1 MKKILMITLACL
13 ALSPIGHVFAK
24 GVDLPIRLAYP
35 LLAKALDGLFYTS
48 EGHSAELWHDQQHC
62 SHLRL
67 ADPRISQ
74 QSGQLRILNNVNA
87 HIGAM
92 LGGHCVALMQWH
104 GTLETLQKPTLS
116 KDRLVLSLP
125 VTQATTY
132 DQQGHA
138 LKIDQLEALLDRQAK
153 PWLAQLQINLNQAR
167 GNIIQTIAPYLPPE
181 RVPVLTSSVESLVFT
196 QVETNSTGIVMG
208 VNFKVPKTVA
218 ALTPEAPLTGVELA
232 QWQKLW
238 DKWHES
244 YLQAISHTP
253 PDRLSPALQSALID
267 QLARAQSAFQAG
279 LAQYNPGQADPV
291 RVFFSDAWQQLSPLL
306 SNATDGLP
314 ELDSLHA
321 LSLIAATDLLYAL
334 ESRMTPFGLS
344 LSSDSLRR
352 LARTLLSKDQHA
364 AAKI

>member
-1 MKKILMITLACL
+1 MKKILIITLACL
-13 ALSPIGHVFAK
+13 TLSPIGNVFAK

-35 LLAKALDGLFYTS
+35 LLAKALVGLFYTGD
-48 EGHSAELWHDQQHC
+48 GHSAELWHDQQHC
-62 SHLRL
+62 SYLRL

-74 QSGQLRILNNVNA
+74 QDGQLRMLNNVNA
-87 HIGAM
+87 HIGAV

-104 GTLETLQKPTLS
+104 GTLVTLQKPTLS
-116 KDRLVLSLP
+116 RDHLVLSLP

-153 PWLAQLQINLNQAR
+153 PWLAQLQIDLSQSRSDIA
-167 GNIIQTIAPYLPPE
+167 QTIAPYLPPE
-181 RVPVLTSSVESLVFT
+181 RLPVLTNALDTVVFT
-196 QVETNSTGIVMG
+196 KVETNSAGVVLG

-218 ALTPEAPLTGVELA
+218 ALTPEPPLTGTELA

-244 YLQAISHTP
+244 NLQAISHAP
-253 PDRLSPALQSALID
+253 PERLSTALQSALID
-267 QLARAQSAFQAG
+267 QLARAKIAFQAG
-279 LAQYNPGQADPV
+279 LAQDNPNQADPV
-291 RVFFSDAWQQLSPLL
+291 RTFFSNAWQQLSPLL
-306 SNATDGLP
+306 SNAAAGLP
-314 ELDSLHA
+314 ELDSLHS
-321 LSLIAATDLLYAL
+321 LSFIAATDLLYTL

-344 LSSDSLRR
+344 VSSDGLRR
-352 LARTLLSKDQHA
+352 LARTLLAKDQRT